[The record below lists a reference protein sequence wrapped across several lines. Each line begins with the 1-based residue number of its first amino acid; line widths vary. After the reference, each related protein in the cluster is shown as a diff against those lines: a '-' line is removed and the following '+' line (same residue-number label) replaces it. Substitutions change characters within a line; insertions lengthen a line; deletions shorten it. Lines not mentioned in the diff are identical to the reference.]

1 MNLRLEFPKVK
12 RIQMKSYFELTNCK
26 VLSKTFEE
34 SLGNNRESS
43 IFNENTVGNVAK

>member
-1 MNLRLEFPKVK
+1 MNFRLEFREVK
-12 RIQMKSYFELTNCK
+12 RIQTKSYFELSNCK